1 MDAPIDLL
9 LRLDTPLHKFL
20 LQVLVVL
27 AVAKI
32 AGRCMKLI
40 NQPAVIGEMIA
51 GILLGPSLFGL
62 LIPSAHHWLFP
73 ANGLS
78 SLGHVSQ
85 LGVLIF
91 MFTAGAEWDMS
102 RLRERFKSTVM
113 ISQAGMLLPFLIGI
127 GLASFLYANYAPA
140 GVSQFDFSLFIGIS
154 LCVTAFPVLLR
165 IIDDRGYKGSEIA
178 TIAIAC
184 AAISDASAWA
194 LLGVIIAAVQSQSIA
209 SAIVCALSALAY
221 AWFLIFPGRRFIA
234 KQAVNELN
242 YSRWLVVLVI
252 AVLASAMF
260 TEIIGLHLLFGAFLA
275 GIAVSSNQVL
285 RNIVEEKIEPFAG
298 ALLLPL
304 FFAQT
309 GLNTRIDML
318 SGQEWLLC
326 LFITLLATIGKLG
339 GTTIASRMSGL
350 SKPDAW
356 RLGALMNTR
365 GLMEL
370 IVLAIGLQLGL
381 ISQSLYAI
389 LVLVAIVTTVMT
401 GPILGL
407 IDRAS
412 KPDFKSGIKP
422 SAK

>member
-1 MDAPIDLL
+1 M
-9 LRLDTPLHKFL
+9 RLIH
-20 LQVLVVL
+20 
-27 AVAKI
+27 
-32 AGRCMKLI
+32 
-40 NQPAVIGEMIA
+40 QPAVIGEMIA
-51 GILLGPSLFGL
+51 GILLGPSLFGWMM
-62 LIPSAHHWLFP
+62 PATHDWLFP
-73 ANGLS
+73 KDGMT

-102 RLRERFKSTVM
+102 RLRDKFKSTLL
-113 ISQAGMLLPFLIGI
+113 ISQAGMVIPFLIGL
-127 GLASFLYANYAPA
+127 GLASFLYANYAPL

-165 IIDDRGYKGSEIA
+165 IIDDRGYKGSQIA
-178 TIAIAC
+178 TVAIAC
-184 AAISDASAWA
+184 AAIADASAWA
-194 LLGVIIAAVQSQSIA
+194 LLGIIIATVQSQSIA
-209 SAIVCALSALAY
+209 SAVACAVTALAY
-221 AWFLIFPGRRFIA
+221 AWLLIVPGRRFIA
-234 KQAVNELN
+234 KQTMNEEN

-260 TEIIGLHLLFGAFLA
+260 TEVIGLHLLFGAFLA

-285 RNIVEEKIEPFAG
+285 RNIIEEKIEPFAA

-309 GLNTRIDML
+309 GLNTRIDTL

-326 LFITLLATIGKLG
+326 LLITGLATIGKLG
-339 GTTIASRMSGL
+339 ATTVSARMSGL

-356 RLGALMNTR
+356 RLGVLMNTR

-389 LVLVAIVTTVMT
+389 LVIVAIVTTMMT
-401 GPILGL
+401 GPFLGV
-407 IDRAS
+407 IDRFF
-412 KPDFKSGIKP
+412 KPVP
-422 SAK
+422 QALN

>member
-1 MDAPIDLL
+1 MDATLELL

-27 AVAKI
+27 AVAKV
-32 AGRCMKLI
+32 AGRCMRLI
-40 NQPAVIGEMIA
+40 HQPAVIGEMIA

-62 LIPSAHHWLFP
+62 MMPSTHEWLFP
-73 ANGLS
+73 VDGMS

-102 RLRERFKSTVM
+102 RLRDKFRSTLL
-113 ISQAGMLLPFLIGI
+113 ISQSGMLVPFLIGL
-127 GLASFLYANYAPA
+127 GLASMLYSSYAPP
-140 GVSQFDFSLFIGIS
+140 GVSQMDFSLFIGIS

-165 IIDDRGYKGSEIA
+165 IIDDRGYKGSQIA
-178 TIAIAC
+178 TVAVAC
-184 AAISDASAWA
+184 AAIADASAWA
-194 LLGVIIAAVQSQSIA
+194 LLGIIIAIVQSQSIG
-209 SAIVCALSALAY
+209 SAIICAVTALAY
-221 AWFLIFPGRRFIA
+221 AWLMIVPGRRFIA
-234 KQAVNELN
+234 KQTMNEEN
-242 YSRWLVVLVI
+242 YQRWLVVLVI

-260 TEIIGLHLLFGAFLA
+260 TELIGLHLLFGAFLA

-285 RNIVEEKIEPFAG
+285 RAIIEEKIEPFAG

-339 GTTIASRMSGL
+339 ATSVSARIGGL

-356 RLGALMNTR
+356 RLGVLMNTR

-381 ISQSLYAI
+381 IGQSLYAI
-389 LVLVAIVTTVMT
+389 LVIVAIATTMMT
-401 GPILGL
+401 GPLLGV
-407 IDRAS
+407 IDRFY
-412 KPDFKSGIKP
+412 KPVP
-422 SAK
+422 QPVN

>member
-1 MDAPIDLL
+1 MEALTELL

-32 AGRCMKLI
+32 AGRCMRLI
-40 NQPAVIGEMIA
+40 QQPAVIGEMIA

-62 LIPSAHHWLFP
+62 VMPATHDWLFP
-73 ANGLS
+73 TNGLT

-102 RLRERFKSTVM
+102 RLREKFKSTLL
-113 ISQAGMLLPFLIGI
+113 ISQSGMLLPFLIGL
-127 GLASFLYANYAPA
+127 GLASFLYANYAPS
-140 GVSQFDFSLFIGIS
+140 GVSYFDFSLFIGIS

-165 IIDDRGYKGSEIA
+165 IIDDRGYKGSQIA
-178 TIAIAC
+178 TVAIAC
-184 AAISDASAWA
+184 AAIADASAWA
-194 LLGVIIAAVQSQSIA
+194 LLGVIIATVQAQSIT
-209 SAIVCALSALAY
+209 SAVVCAVAALAY
-221 AWFLIFPGRRFIA
+221 AWLLIVPGRRFIA
-234 KQAVNELN
+234 RKTMNEEN
-242 YSRWLVVLVI
+242 YSRWLVLLVI
-252 AVLASAMF
+252 AVIASAMF
-260 TEIIGLHLLFGAFLA
+260 TELIGLHLLFGAFLA
-275 GIAVSSNQVL
+275 GIAVSSNQGL
-285 RNIVEEKIEPFAG
+285 RNIIEEKIEPFAG

-318 SGQEWLLC
+318 SGAEWLLC
-326 LFITLLATIGKLG
+326 LFITCLATIGKLG
-339 GTTIASRMSGL
+339 ATAVSARMSGL
-350 SKPDAW
+350 SNPDAW
-356 RLGALMNTR
+356 RLGVLMNTR

-389 LVLVAIVTTVMT
+389 LVIVAIVTTMMT
-401 GPILGL
+401 GPLLGL
-407 IDRAS
+407 IDRFY
-412 KPDFKSGIKP
+412 KPVP
-422 SAK
+422 QATN

>member
-1 MDAPIDLL
+1 MDAFIDLL

-27 AVAKI
+27 AVAKL
-32 AGRCMKLI
+32 AGRCMRLI
-40 NQPAVIGEMIA
+40 HQPAVIGEMIA

-62 LIPSAHHWLFP
+62 LLPSTHEWLFP

-78 SLGHVSQ
+78 SLGHISQ

-102 RLRERFKSTVM
+102 RLRDRFKSTLF
-113 ISQAGMLLPFLIGI
+113 ISQTGMVLPFLIGL
-127 GLASFLYANYAPA
+127 GLASFLYANYAPP

-154 LCVTAFPVLLR
+154 LSVTAFPVLLR

-178 TIAIAC
+178 LVAIAC
-184 AAISDASAWA
+184 AAIADASAWA
-194 LLGVIIAAVQSQSIA
+194 ILGVIIATVQSQSIT
-209 SAIVCALSALAY
+209 SAIICAMTALAY
-221 AWFLIFPGRRFIA
+221 AWLLIVPGRRLIA
-234 KQAVNELN
+234 KQKVDEQN

-252 AVLASAMF
+252 AILASAIF
-260 TEIIGLHLLFGAFLA
+260 TELIGLHLLFGAFLA
-275 GIAVSSNQVL
+275 GIAVSSNGVL
-285 RNIVEEKIEPFAG
+285 RSIIEEKIEPFAG

-326 LFITLLATIGKLG
+326 LIITILATIGKLG
-339 GTTIASRMSGL
+339 GTTVAARMNGL
-350 SKPDAW
+350 SKPDSW

-370 IVLAIGLQLGL
+370 IVLGIGLQLGL
-381 ISQSLYAI
+381 ITQNLYAI
-389 LVLVAIVTTVMT
+389 LVLVAIVTTIMT
-401 GPILGL
+401 GPLLGL
-407 IDRAS
+407 IDRVS
-412 KPDFKSGIKP
+412 KPTH
-422 SAK
+422 

>member
-1 MDAPIDLL
+1 MDSPFDLL

-20 LQVLVVL
+20 LQVFVVL

-32 AGRCMKLI
+32 AGRCVRRI
-40 NQPAVIGEMIA
+40 HQPAVIGEMLA

-62 LIPSAHHWLFP
+62 LMPSVHGWLFP
-73 ANGLS
+73 KGGMS

-102 RLRERFKSTVM
+102 RLRDKFKTTVL
-113 ISQAGMLLPFLIGI
+113 ISQSGMLVPFVLGL
-127 GLASFLYANYAPA
+127 GLASLLYANYAPP

-154 LCVTAFPVLLR
+154 LCVTAFPVLLS
-165 IIDDRGYKGSEIA
+165 IIDDRGYKGSQIA
-178 TIAIAC
+178 TVAIAC
-184 AAISDASAWA
+184 AAIADASAWA
-194 LLGVIIAAVQSQSIA
+194 LLGIIIAIVQSQSIA
-209 SAIVCALSALAY
+209 SAIACAGTALVY
-221 AWFLIFPGRRFIA
+221 AWLLIVPGRRFIA
-234 KQAVNELN
+234 KQSMNEKN
-242 YSRWLVVLVI
+242 YPRWLVVLVMG
-252 AVLASAMF
+252 VLFSAMF
-260 TEIIGLHLLFGAFLA
+260 TELIGLHLLFGAFLA

-285 RNIVEEKIEPFAG
+285 RNIIEEKIEPFVG

-309 GLNTRIDML
+309 GLNTRIDTL

-326 LFITLLATIGKLG
+326 LFIICLATLGKLG
-339 GTTIASRMSGL
+339 ATSMSARISGL
-350 SKPDAW
+350 LKPDAW
-356 RLGALMNTR
+356 RLGVLMNTR

-389 LVLVAIVTTVMT
+389 LVIVAIATTMMT
-401 GPILGL
+401 GPLLGV
-407 IDRAS
+407 IDRFN
-412 KPDFKSGIKP
+412 KPVP
-422 SAK
+422 QPVH

>member
-1 MDAPIDLL
+1 MDAPIALL

-20 LQVLVVL
+20 LQVLLVL
-27 AVAKI
+27 TVAKL
-32 AGRCMKLI
+32 AGRCMRLI

-62 LIPSAHHWLFP
+62 LLPVTHDWLFP
-73 ANGLS
+73 ATGLS
-78 SLGHVSQ
+78 SLNHVSQ

-102 RLRERFKSTVM
+102 RLRERFKSTVL
-113 ISQAGMLLPFLIGI
+113 ISQLGMILPFLIGI

-140 GVSQFDFSLFIGIS
+140 NVSQFDFSLFIGIS

-178 TIAIAC
+178 LVAITC
-184 AAISDASAWA
+184 AAIADASAWA
-194 LLGVIIAAVQSQSIA
+194 LLGVIVATVQSQSIA
-209 SAIVCALSALAY
+209 SAVVCAITAIVY
-221 AWFLIFPGRRFIA
+221 AWLLIVPGRRFIA
-234 KQAVNELN
+234 KQNVNEQN

-260 TEIIGLHLLFGAFLA
+260 TEVIGLHLLFGAFLA

-285 RNIVEEKIEPFAG
+285 RNIIEEKIEPFAA

-318 SGQEWLLC
+318 SGQEWWLC
-326 LFITLLATIGKLG
+326 LLIIGLATIGKLG
-339 GTTIASRMSGL
+339 GTTIAARMSGL

-370 IVLAIGLQLGL
+370 IVLGIGLQLGL
-381 ISQSLYAI
+381 ISQNLYAI
-389 LVLVAIVTTVMT
+389 LVLVAIVTTIMT
-401 GPILGL
+401 GPLLGL
-407 IDRAS
+407 IDRFS
-412 KPDFKSGIKP
+412 KPVLKTAD
-422 SAK
+422 

>member
-1 MDAPIDLL
+1 MDAPIALL

-27 AVAKI
+27 AIAKL
-32 AGRCMKLI
+32 AGRCMRLI
-40 NQPAVIGEMIA
+40 HQPAVIGEMIA
-51 GILLGPSLFGL
+51 GILLGPSLLGFL
-62 LIPSAHHWLFP
+62 LPSAHGWLFP
-73 ANGLS
+73 KDGLT

-91 MFTAGAEWDMS
+91 MFAAGAEWDMS
-102 RLRERFKSTVM
+102 RLRDRFKSTVM
-113 ISQAGMLLPFLIGI
+113 ISLSGMVLPFLIGI
-127 GLASFLYANYAPA
+127 GLAGFLYANYAPE
-140 GVSQFDFSLFIGIS
+140 GVNQFDFSLFIGIS

-165 IIDDRGYKGSEIA
+165 IIDDRGYSGSEIA

-194 LLGVIIAAVQSQSIA
+194 LLGVIVATVQSQSIT
-209 SAIVCALSALAY
+209 SAVVCALTALAY
-221 AWFLIFPGRRFIA
+221 AWILAFPARHFIA
-234 KQAVNELN
+234 SQSVDDKND
-242 YSRWLVVLVI
+242 SRCLVI
-252 AVLASAMF
+252 IVIAILASAMF
-260 TEIIGLHLLFGAFLA
+260 TELIGLHLLFGAFLA
-275 GIAVSSNQVL
+275 GIAVSSNPML
-285 RNIVEEKIEPFAG
+285 RSIVEEKIEPFAG

-318 SGQEWLLC
+318 SGKEWLLC
-326 LFITLLATIGKLG
+326 IAITVLATIGKLG
-339 GTTIASRMSGL
+339 GTHFSARLGGL

-381 ISQSLYAI
+381 ISQNLYAI
-389 LVLVAIVTTVMT
+389 LVLVAIITTVMT
-401 GPILGL
+401 GPLLGL
-407 IDRAS
+407 IDRIS
-412 KPDFKSGIKP
+412 KPDLKI
-422 SAK
+422 AK

>member
-1 MDAPIDLL
+1 MDALTELL

-32 AGRCMKLI
+32 AGRCMRLLH
-40 NQPAVIGEMIA
+40 QPAVIGEMIA
-51 GILLGPSLFGL
+51 GIMLGPSLFGL
-62 LIPSAHHWLFP
+62 LMPATHDWLFP
-73 ANGLS
+73 AQGLT
-78 SLGHVSQ
+78 SLGNVSQ

-102 RLRERFKSTVM
+102 RLREKFKSTVF
-113 ISQAGMLLPFLIGI
+113 ISQSGMLLPFLIGL
-127 GLASFLYANYAPA
+127 GLAACLYVNYAPD
-140 GVSQFDFSLFIGIS
+140 GVSRLDFSLFIGIS

-165 IIDDRGYKGSEIA
+165 IIDDRGYKGSQIA
-178 TIAIAC
+178 TVAIAC
-184 AAISDASAWA
+184 AAIADASAWA
-194 LLGVIIAAVQSQSIA
+194 LLGIIIATVQSQSIA
-209 SAIVCALSALAY
+209 SATICALTALAY
-221 AWFLIFPGRRFIA
+221 AWVLIVPGRRFIA
-234 KQAVNELN
+234 KQVVNEQN

-252 AVLASAMF
+252 AVLTSAMF

-285 RNIVEEKIEPFAG
+285 RNIIEEKIEPFAG

-318 SGQEWLLC
+318 GGQEWLLC
-326 LFITLLATIGKLG
+326 LLITGLATIGKLG
-339 GTTIASRMSGL
+339 GTTIAAKISGL

-356 RLGALMNTR
+356 RLGVLMNTR

-389 LVLVAIVTTVMT
+389 LVIVAIATTMMT
-401 GPILGL
+401 GPLLGL
-407 IDRAS
+407 IDRFCKPVPQAS
-412 KPDFKSGIKP
+412 D
-422 SAK
+422 

>member
-27 AVAKI
+27 AVAKL
-32 AGRCMKLI
+32 AGRCMKWI
-40 NQPAVIGEMIA
+40 KQPAVIGEMIA

-62 LIPSAHHWLFP
+62 VMPVPHDWLFP
-73 ANGLS
+73 VNDLA

-102 RLRERFKSTVM
+102 RLRDRFKSTFM
-113 ISQAGMLLPFLIGI
+113 ISQSGMVLPFLMGF
-127 GLASFLYANYAPA
+127 GLAGYLFADYAPE
-140 GVSQFDFSLFIGIS
+140 GVSQFNFSLFIGIS

-165 IIDDRGYKGSEIA
+165 IIDDRGYKGSPIA
-178 TIAIAC
+178 NVAIAC
-184 AAISDASAWA
+184 AAIADASAWA
-194 LLGVIIAAVQSQSIA
+194 LLGIIIATVQSQSLA
-209 SAIVCALSALAY
+209 SAIICTLTALAY
-221 AWFLIFPGRRFIA
+221 AWLLIVPGRRFIA
-234 KQAVNELN
+234 KQSVNDQS

-252 AVLASAMF
+252 GVLASAMF
-260 TEIIGLHLLFGAFLA
+260 TEVIGLHLLFGAFLA

-285 RNIVEEKIEPFAG
+285 RNIIEEKIEPFAA

-318 SGQEWLLC
+318 SGREWLLC
-326 LFITLLATIGKLG
+326 LAITCIATIGKLG
-339 GTTIASRMSGL
+339 ATAVSARISGL

-356 RLGALMNTR
+356 RLGVLMNTR

-370 IVLAIGLQLGL
+370 IVLSIGLQLGL

-389 LVLVAIVTTVMT
+389 LVIVAIATTMMT
-401 GPILGL
+401 GPLLGL
-407 IDRAS
+407 IDRLY
-412 KPDFKSGIKP
+412 KPTAQSVD
-422 SAK
+422 

>member
-1 MDAPIDLL
+1 MDSLTELL

-32 AGRCMKLI
+32 AGRCMRLI
-40 NQPAVIGEMIA
+40 HQPDVIGEMIA

-62 LIPSAHHWLFP
+62 VMPTTHDWLFP
-73 ANGLS
+73 ANDLV

-102 RLRERFKSTVM
+102 PLREKFKSTLL
-113 ISQAGMLLPFLIGI
+113 ISQSGMVFPFLIGI
-127 GLASFLYANYAPA
+127 ALAGYLFANYAPK

-165 IIDDRGYKGSEIA
+165 IIDDRGYKGSQIA
-178 TIAIAC
+178 TVAIAC
-184 AAISDASAWA
+184 AAIADASAWA
-194 LLGVIIAAVQSQSIA
+194 LLGIIIATVQSQSIA
-209 SAIVCALSALAY
+209 SAAVCALTALAY
-221 AWFLIFPGRRFIA
+221 AWLLIVPGRRFIA
-234 KQAVNELN
+234 KQAVNEEN

-260 TEIIGLHLLFGAFLA
+260 TEMIGLHLLFGAFLA
-275 GIAVSSNQVL
+275 GIAVSSNPVL

-326 LFITLLATIGKLG
+326 LLITGLATIGKLG
-339 GTTIASRMSGL
+339 GTTIAAKMSGL
-350 SKPDAW
+350 TKPDAL
-356 RLGALMNTR
+356 RLGVLMNTR

-389 LVLVAIVTTVMT
+389 LVIVAIVTTMMT
-401 GPILGL
+401 GPLLGL
-407 IDRAS
+407 IDRCS
-412 KPDFKSGIKP
+412 KPNL
-422 SAK
+422 SAAK

>member
-1 MDAPIDLL
+1 MDAPFELL

-27 AVAKI
+27 AIAKL
-32 AGRCMKLI
+32 AGRCMRLI
-40 NQPAVIGEMIA
+40 HQPAVIGEMIA
-51 GILLGPSLFGL
+51 GILLGPSLFGWVF
-62 LIPSAHHWLFP
+62 PSIHGWLFP
-73 ANGLS
+73 AKGFS
-78 SLGHVSQ
+78 SLGHISQ

-102 RLRERFKSTVM
+102 RLRERFKSTVF
-113 ISQAGMLLPFLIGI
+113 ISQSGMVFPFLIGLC
-127 GLASFLYANYAPA
+127 LASFLYANYAPS

-178 TIAIAC
+178 LIAIAC
-184 AAISDASAWA
+184 AAIADASAWA
-194 LLGVIIAAVQSQSIA
+194 LLGIIIATVQSQSIS
-209 SAIVCALSALAY
+209 SALICATTALAY
-221 AWFLIFPGRRFIA
+221 AWLLVVPARRVIA
-234 KQAVNELN
+234 KQAINEKD
-242 YSRWLVVLVI
+242 YSAWLVILVI
-252 AVLASAMF
+252 AVLASAMV
-260 TEIIGLHLLFGAFLA
+260 TELIGLHLLFGAFLA
-275 GIAVSSNQVL
+275 GIAVSSNQAL
-285 RNIVEEKIEPFAG
+285 RRIIEEKVEPFAG

-326 LFITLLATIGKLG
+326 LVITILATLGKLG
-339 GTTIASRMSGL
+339 GTKLAARISGL
-350 SKPDAW
+350 SKPDSW

-381 ISQSLYAI
+381 ISESLYAI
-389 LVLVAIVTTVMT
+389 LVLVAIITTIMT
-401 GPILGL
+401 GPMLGL
-407 IDRAS
+407 IDRFA
-412 KPDFKSGIKP
+412 KPIR
-422 SAK
+422 

>member
-1 MDAPIDLL
+1 MDATFELL
-9 LRLDTPLHKFL
+9 QRIDTPLHKFL

-32 AGRCMKLI
+32 AGRCMRLI
-40 NQPAVIGEMIA
+40 HQPAVIGEMIA
-51 GILLGPSLFGL
+51 GILLGPSLFGWMM
-62 LIPSAHHWLFP
+62 PATHDWLFP
-73 ANGLS
+73 KGGMT

-102 RLRERFKSTVM
+102 RLRDQFKSTLL
-113 ISQAGMLLPFLIGI
+113 ISQAGMVIPFLIGL
-127 GLASFLYANYAPA
+127 GLASFLYANYAPP

-154 LCVTAFPVLLR
+154 LCVTAFPVLIR
-165 IIDDRGYKGSEIA
+165 IIDDRGYKGSQIA
-178 TIAIAC
+178 TVAIAC
-184 AAISDASAWA
+184 AAIADASAWA
-194 LLGVIIAAVQSQSIA
+194 LLGIIIATVQSQSIA
-209 SAIVCALSALAY
+209 SAVACAVTALAY
-221 AWFLIFPGRRFIA
+221 AWLLIVPGRRFIA
-234 KQAVNELN
+234 KQTMNEEN

-260 TEIIGLHLLFGAFLA
+260 TEVIGLHLLFGAFLA

-285 RNIVEEKIEPFAG
+285 RNIIEEKIEPFAA

-309 GLNTRIDML
+309 GLNTRIDTL

-326 LFITLLATIGKLG
+326 LLITGLATIGKLG
-339 GTTIASRMSGL
+339 ATTVSARMSGL

-356 RLGALMNTR
+356 RLGVLMNTR

-389 LVLVAIVTTVMT
+389 LVIVAIVTTMMT
-401 GPILGL
+401 GPLLGV
-407 IDRAS
+407 IDRFC
-412 KPDFKSGIKP
+412 KPVPQPQD
-422 SAK
+422 

>member
-1 MDAPIDLL
+1 MDAPIALL

-27 AVAKI
+27 TIAKL
-32 AGRCMKLI
+32 AGRCMRLI

-62 LIPSAHHWLFP
+62 LLPATHDWLFP
-73 ANGLS
+73 TNGLS
-78 SLGHVSQ
+78 SLSHVSQ

-102 RLRERFKSTVM
+102 HLRERFKSTVL
-113 ISQAGMLLPFLIGI
+113 ISQFGMLLPFLIGI
-127 GLASFLYANYAPA
+127 GLASFLYANYAPTD
-140 GVSQFDFSLFIGIS
+140 VSQFDFSLFIGIS

-178 TIAIAC
+178 MVAIAC
-184 AAISDASAWA
+184 AAIADASAWA
-194 LLGVIIAAVQSQSIA
+194 LLGIIVATIQSQSIA
-209 SAIVCALSALAY
+209 SAVTCAITALAY
-221 AWFLIFPGRRFIA
+221 SWLLIVPGRRFIA
-234 KQAVNELN
+234 RQAVNEQN

-260 TEIIGLHLLFGAFLA
+260 TEVIGLHLLFGAFLA

-285 RNIVEEKIEPFAG
+285 RNIIEEKIEPFAG

-304 FFAQT
+304 FFSQT

-318 SGQEWLLC
+318 SGQEWWLC
-326 LFITLLATIGKLG
+326 LLIISLATIGKLG
-339 GTTIASRMSGL
+339 GTTIAARMSGL
-350 SKPDAW
+350 SNFDAW

-370 IVLAIGLQLGL
+370 IVLGIGLQLGL
-381 ISQSLYAI
+381 ISQNLYAI
-389 LVLVAIVTTVMT
+389 LVLVAMVTTIMT
-401 GPILGL
+401 GPLLSL
-407 IDRAS
+407 IDRIS
-412 KPDFKSGIKP
+412 KPLLKS
-422 SAK
+422 AE